1 MCGVCVWFAG
11 GDVAFSQAGRD
22 ATDAFNMFHPPSASH
37 WLKRFRIGKL
47 RAADRG
53 LATTK
58 GETDTADTT
67 VPASTSTPPTK
78 STLPPK
84 TTTTAGGIA
93 FTRAYRQLLRSFRTQ
108 GLLNANLWFYCW
120 KFLSTVA
127 IGALACS
134 LVLCFESVW
143 LHLAGAFV
151 LALFW
156 QQCGWMS
163 HDFCH
168 HQVRATSI
176 AGD

>member
-1 MCGVCVWFAG
+1 MV
-11 GDVAFSQAGRD
+11 FSQAGRD
-22 ATDAFNMFHPPSASH
+22 ATDVFNMFHPPSASH
-37 WLKRFRIGKL
+37 WLKRFWVGKL

-53 LATTK
+53 LTK
-58 GETDTADTT
+58 DETNTADTT

-93 FTRAYRQLLRSFRTQ
+93 FTRAYRQLLRSFRKR
-108 GLLNANLWFYCW
+108 GLLKANLWYYCW
-120 KFLSTVA
+120 KFWSTVA